1 MSGALRFNRIKVQNV
16 GILGEKVIDLGPLT
30 PGINIISG
38 PNECGKSSIVR
49 ALRAALFQRHGSGHA
64 SVKALQPHGS
74 KAGPNVEVEFEVDG
88 AAYVLEK
95 QFLKKGFARVRAKD
109 GSLALEGDE
118 ADQWLIATL
127 DAREAAKKGSNPDDM
142 GVWGLLWVNQ
152 DEFATQEPAE
162 RMGEHVRGSLAHA
175 IGSLVG
181 NVMGGAHGVQLRDA
195 IDAEY
200 AAVWTP
206 KQEGRAT
213 GKLLG
218 AREDVE
224 RLTREVAEFQRKVD
238 DTVKLGDD
246 LLERERDF
254 EEHTTA
260 GGSLQREVDECA
272 RAVEQGNAVEKERD
286 AAAVALREASETLA
300 RATAV
305 LVQRE
310 ARRVELAKADELA
323 RAQGAVVE
331 QLRAKERRLAADE
344 QVAAREEV
352 AARRDADGIQ
362 RTLAEQTQRLEQM
375 RAREELTRL
384 EQDLDEARRLDGLIR
399 EDRERLRALPDGEA
413 LASIQA
419 VEGKRVER
427 EEYLRRHATRVT
439 VAAPGETPAVHF
451 VALHKTITVG
461 ELGSLIVDPP
471 REGFIKAN
479 ARWRENRE
487 QLRARLGAIGVAS
500 VSAAR
505 TLAERRGALEEELAS
520 VRAKLLALAPK
531 GIEALSAEADR
542 ADRERADSARAREA
556 ATERRDEVTRL
567 EQSIAGVTASDAA
580 VKELEGLEA
589 RVRTL
594 IEVEA
599 RSAVRVT
606 LRPLAAVLVQVGT
619 RETPRV
625 LTAGVEVRRP
635 IAAPT
640 TITVGGQIEIE
651 IDPGTAVRE
660 EGVDAAAAQQELST
674 RLSAMG
680 FETLEEAQ
688 AQAKMRARDEA
699 LRDEAE
705 RQLKALAPHGV
716 AALGEQGLR
725 RERIAEELRRK
736 VEEARGHAVVIA
748 SREQDA
754 RDLPITREA
763 FAELDGLDRQ
773 CLADEQLARRL
784 AARIVSASGRLAS
797 AWEGREDL
805 LDVTEVTA
813 EGVRIEVVPG
823 EVAPDFELPV
833 VERDL
838 QMKLH
843 AIGAASVQDAVA
855 AHVRWGALHAEV
867 AERQHALGRVAPRG
881 VAVLETEVATRRSR
895 AGEVPT
901 EAASSRDTL
910 ELAQTVEQKRH
921 EAALETL
928 AAAVPRSAQAKRL
941 HEDAH
946 SELVAA
952 ESVLHRNQ
960 AEHNALAS
968 LLRAEEESTSDAR
981 LRAAVEGATAEAA
994 RCRTR
999 DEAALRAWEM
1009 AMPEVRRA
1017 DLERTQRV
1025 LLEHGLRTKALLE
1038 ELNVARGRLGALLPE
1053 GHFDRLAEKQTAL
1066 EEAKVVLARLERQ
1079 ANAVRLLRETA
1090 ASAYTEAQQ
1099 RLMEPV
1105 YKEAMPL
1112 LQMIRPGTTIKMNE
1126 STLRLEQ
1133 VRRNGYDED
1142 FEELSGG
1149 AREQLAVVVRVAL
1162 ARVFAR
1168 QRRAMPLILDD
1179 VLGWTDD
1186 RRLRSMINVLEKTAQ
1201 DMQIILLTC
1210 HPGRFRSV
1218 MGASTFELDQ
1228 LKEATPVG

>member
-855 AHVRWGALHAEV
+855 AHVRWGPCTPRWRSDSTRSDGSRPGAWPCSRPRWQPV
-867 AERQHALGRVAPRG
+867 ARVRGRCRLRLVPRG
-881 VAVLETEVATRRSR
+881 TRWSWRRRSSRSAMRPRWRPWRRPSLAARRRSGSTRMRTPSWSLPRASCIATRRSTTR
-895 AGEVPT
+895 WRRCCGPRR
-901 EAASSRDTL
+901 SRR
-910 ELAQTVEQKRH
+910 VMPGS
-921 EAALETL
+921 
-928 AAAVPRSAQAKRL
+928 VPRSRAPRQRPHGAALGTKRRSGRGRWRCRRCGARIWSARSGCCWSTDSARRRCSRSSTWPAGGWVRCCPRGTSIGL
-941 HEDAH
+941 RR
-946 SELVAA
+946 SRPRWRRRRWSWRVW
-952 ESVLHRNQ
+952 SGRRTRCGCCGRQ
-960 AEHNALAS
+960 
-968 LLRAEEESTSDAR
+968 LRAHT
-981 LRAAVEGATAEAA
+981 
-994 RCRTR
+994 
-999 DEAALRAWEM
+999 
-1009 AMPEVRRA
+1009 PRR
-1017 DLERTQRV
+1017 
-1025 LLEHGLRTKALLE
+1025 
-1038 ELNVARGRLGALLPE
+1038 
-1053 GHFDRLAEKQTAL
+1053 
-1066 EEAKVVLARLERQ
+1066 
-1079 ANAVRLLRETA
+1079 
-1090 ASAYTEAQQ
+1090 S
-1099 RLMEPV
+1099 
-1105 YKEAMPL
+1105 
-1112 LQMIRPGTTIKMNE
+1112 
-1126 STLRLEQ
+1126 
-1133 VRRNGYDED
+1133 
-1142 FEELSGG
+1142 SG
-1149 AREQLAVVVRVAL
+1149 
-1162 ARVFAR
+1162 
-1168 QRRAMPLILDD
+1168 
-1179 VLGWTDD
+1179 
-1186 RRLRSMINVLEKTAQ
+1186 
-1201 DMQIILLTC
+1201 
-1210 HPGRFRSV
+1210 
-1218 MGASTFELDQ
+1218 
-1228 LKEATPVG
+1228 